1 MHVDGLEHKELAASS
16 SFTVS
21 SDIQLLAI
29 LGETP
34 SPPSSLVSL
43 PRERSGVRHACPVY
57 ACKGPLDIAGDIQAF
72 QLALPSS
79 HRLSS

>member
-1 MHVDGLEHKELAASS
+1 MHIDGLEHKEPAASS

-34 SPPSSLVSL
+34 VPLRLWCLCLESVAAF
-43 PRERSGVRHACPVY
+43 GTPVLFTP
-57 ACKGPLDIAGDIQAF
+57 AKDP
-72 QLALPSS
+72 
-79 HRLSS
+79 